1 MLSWSGEASAIPA
14 RRPDRATFGTARDR
28 DLGVS
33 AILESVAPLFAVIFL
48 GFFAGRAG
56 FLGEAGIRGLGAFV
70 FNFAIPP
77 HVFRLMAETEL
88 DRITEWGFIGGYFLA
103 QAAVFATGAAI
114 GRTAFRMGVAEMTIQ
129 GFGSAFSNGVML
141 ALPLLLWLYG
151 DAGGVPALLII
162 TLDVIIF
169 SSVTVLLEL
178 GRRRGGRRGVRVVG
192 QAVRA
197 VLLNPI
203 IMATVLG
210 ILYGVSGLGLP
221 SVAERTLS
229 FLGGAAAP
237 SALFALGAS
246 LSLRRIAGSL
256 GPAAAMVVAK
266 LFLHPLLAF
275 VIFAYLLELDQS
287 WVNAG
292 VIFAAC
298 PVGLNVYVFAQ
309 HYEVAIATASSAILI
324 STALALVT
332 ITALLLVL
340 PPIGL

>member
-1 MLSWSGEASAIPA
+1 VI
-14 RRPDRATFGTARDR
+14 
-28 DLGVS
+28 
-33 AILESVAPLFAVIFL
+33 AILNSVVPLFAVIFL

-88 DRITEWGFIGGYFLA
+88 DQITEWGFLGGYFMA
-103 QAAVFATGAAI
+103 QSAVFSTGLLL
-114 GRTAFRMGVAEMTIQ
+114 GRLIFKMRMAEMTIQ
-129 GFGSAFSNGVML
+129 AFGSAFSNGVML

-162 TLDVIIF
+162 TLDVIVF

-178 GRRRGGRRGVRVVG
+178 GQRRGGRAGLRVVA
-192 QAVRA
+192 QAARA
-197 VLLNPI
+197 VLVNPI

-210 ILYGVSGLGLP
+210 ILYSLSGLALP
-221 SVAERTLS
+221 AVLEQTLS
-229 FLGGAAAP
+229 FIGGAAAP

-246 LSLRRIAGSL
+246 LSLRRVTGSL
-256 GPAAAMVVAK
+256 GAARAMVACK
-266 LFLHPLLAF
+266 LFLHPLLAW
-275 VIFAYLLELDQS
+275 IASTYLLELDPL
-287 WVNAG
+287 WRNAG

-309 HYEVAIATASSAILI
+309 HYEVAIETASSAILI
-324 STALALVT
+324 STALAMLT
-332 ITALLLVL
+332 ITMLLLLL
-340 PPIGL
+340 PPVS

>member
-1 MLSWSGEASAIPA
+1 V
-14 RRPDRATFGTARDR
+14 
-28 DLGVS
+28 VS
-33 AILESVAPLFAVIFL
+33 ILNSVVPLFAVIFL

-77 HVFRLMAETEL
+77 HVFRLMAQTEL
-88 DRITEWGFIGGYFLA
+88 AQITEWGFLGSYLLA
-103 QAAVFATGAAI
+103 QTTVFINGA
-114 GRTAFRMGVAEMTIQ
+114 GVARLLFGMRAAEMTIQ
-129 GFGSAFSNGVML
+129 AFGSAFSNGVML
-141 ALPLLLWLYG
+141 ALPLLLWVYG

-162 TLDVIIF
+162 ALDVIVF

-178 GRRRGGRRGVRVVG
+178 SRRGGGPTGLRVVAQAARGVLV
-192 QAVRA
+192 
-197 VLLNPI
+197 NPI
-203 IMATVLG
+203 IMGTVLG
-210 ILYGVSGLGLP
+210 ILDSLSGLALP
-221 SVAERTLS
+221 VVVEETLS

-256 GPAAAMVVAK
+256 GPAGTMVAFK
-266 LFLHPLLAF
+266 LFLHPLLAWLAF
-275 VIFAYLLELDQS
+275 TYLVDLDPL
-287 WVNAG
+287 WRDAG

-309 HYEVAIATASSAILI
+309 HYDVAIETASSAILI

-332 ITALLLVL
+332 ITALLLLL
-340 PPIGL
+340 PPVVR

>member
-1 MLSWSGEASAIPA
+1 VIAIA
-14 RRPDRATFGTARDR
+14 N
-28 DLGVS
+28 
-33 AILESVAPLFAVIFL
+33 SVVPLFAVIFL
-48 GFFAGRAG
+48 GYFAGRAG
-56 FLGEAGIRGLGAFV
+56 FLGEPGIRGLGAFV

-88 DRITEWGFIGGYFLA
+88 DRITEWGFLGGYFLA
-103 QAAVFATGAAI
+103 QAAVFVTGAGI
-114 GRTAFRMGVAEMTIQ
+114 GRLVFGMRVAEMTIQ
-129 GFGSAFSNGVML
+129 AFGSAFSNGVML

-162 TLDVIIF
+162 TLDVIVF

-178 GRRRGGRRGVRVVG
+178 SRRGGAWSRSQVVVQAARGVLV
-192 QAVRA
+192 
-197 VLLNPI
+197 NPI

-210 ILYGVSGLGLP
+210 ILYSLSGLPLP
-221 SVAERTLS
+221 AVVEQTLS

-256 GPAAAMVVAK
+256 GPAATMVAAK
-266 LFLHPLLAF
+266 LFVHPFLAF
-275 VIFAYLLELDQS
+275 IAFAYLLELDPL

-309 HYEVAIATASSAILI
+309 HYEVAIETASSAILI
-324 STALALVT
+324 STSLAMVT
-332 ITALLLVL
+332 ITALLLLL
-340 PPIGL
+340 PPVGL

>member
-1 MLSWSGEASAIPA
+1 V
-14 RRPDRATFGTARDR
+14 T
-28 DLGVS
+28 
-33 AILESVAPLFAVIFL
+33 AILESVVPLFAVIFL

-56 FLGEAGIRGLGAFV
+56 FLGEAGVRGLGAFV

-88 DRITEWGFIGGYFLA
+88 EAITEWGFLGAYFLA
-103 QAAVFATGAAI
+103 QSLVFVTGAGIGRAVFG
-114 GRTAFRMGVAEMTIQ
+114 MGVAEMTIQ
-129 GFGSAFSNGVML
+129 AFGSAFSNGVML

-162 TLDVIIF
+162 TLDVIVF

-178 GRRRGGRRGVRVVG
+178 ARHGHGRGGLRLIG
-192 QAVRA
+192 QAGRS

-210 ILYGVSGLGLP
+210 ILYSLSGLGLP
-221 SVAERTLS
+221 GVVEQTLS
-229 FLGGAAAP
+229 FIGGAAAP

-246 LSLRRIAGSL
+246 LSLRRISGSL
-256 GPAAAMVVAK
+256 APAATMVGAK
-266 LFLHPLLAF
+266 LFLHPILAF
-275 VIFAYLLELDQS
+275 VAFAYLLELDPS
-287 WVNAG
+287 WINAG

-309 HYEVAIATASSAILI
+309 HYEVAIETASSAILI
-324 STALALVT
+324 STALAMLT
-332 ITALLLVL
+332 ITALLLLL
-340 PPIGL
+340 PPLAL